1 MEKFFIFLTVKLEE
15 TKHHGP
21 RISNQL
27 LEWKSIGPDMKEVIL
42 QSMLEKWWCLLLVFG
57 KISWGTL

>member
-42 QSMLEKWWCLLLVFG
+42 QPMLEKWWCLP
-57 KISWGTL
+57 